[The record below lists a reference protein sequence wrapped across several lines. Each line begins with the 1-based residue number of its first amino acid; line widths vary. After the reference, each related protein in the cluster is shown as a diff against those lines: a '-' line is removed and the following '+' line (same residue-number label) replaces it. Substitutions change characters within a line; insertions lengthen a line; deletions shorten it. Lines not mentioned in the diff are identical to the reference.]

1 MTLSSNLFRGNAA
14 LEACAVKD
22 AAHVIPGASGDHVAR
37 IQLALSVL
45 DGSKIDRTDI
55 TSRRYGKSTAAA
67 VLAYKKKRKIINPSY
82 QSTADDIVGKMTI
95 AALDKE
101 MRRKELQP
109 KPPGDCAI
117 SPTGPASSKS
127 DLAAPAAKASQR
139 PSAIADSRGAKTVT
153 APKQL
158 GGFIRVF
165 FAITLNSA
173 QQDGYPLSA
182 QIEKARDTLF
192 EHGIALSVEIRN
204 GFADTIQ
211 FPGRILSSFGAVG
224 DNVDQLR
231 KASEDLRP
239 GLPGVL
245 RVIVCQ
251 MVGNNAGDTFRNRVI
266 NGRVVPPF
274 VLLNS
279 EVLDRA
285 NATLIHEMIHC
296 SKPGPFP
303 HDPEKF
309 SIFAESGSEKPGGVD
324 RTFLRPEHALTLSKL
339 SSKL

>member
-1 MTLSSNLFRGNAA
+1 MTLSSNLFRGSAA

-22 AAHVIPGASGDHVAR
+22 SAHVIPGASGDHVAR

-45 DGSKIDRTDI
+45 DGSKIAQTDI

-67 VLAYKKKRKIINPSY
+67 VLAYKRKRKIINPSY

-101 MRRKELQP
+101 MRRTELLP

-117 SPTGPASSKS
+117 SPT
-127 DLAAPAAKASQR
+127 APATAKGPQR
-139 PSAIADSRGAKTVT
+139 GNAFADSRGAKTVT

-182 QIEKARDTLF
+182 QIEKARDALF
-192 EHGIALSVEIRN
+192 EHGIALSIEIRN

-211 FPGRILSSFGAVG
+211 FPGRILSSVGAVG

-251 MVGNNAGDTFRNRVI
+251 MVGNHAGDTFRNRVI

-279 EVLDRA
+279 EVLDKG

-296 SKPGPFP
+296 SKDGLFP
-303 HDPEKF
+303 HDPENF
-309 SIFAESGSEKPGGVD
+309 SIFFESGSEKLGGVD
-324 RTFLRPEHALTLSKL
+324 RTLLKPEHALTLSKL